1 MSTLLPLSLTAI
13 WIVTLI
19 HVLGMAGG
27 AFLAIGSVISIANM
41 RVAWAGWLLIMA
53 LAVPVVFGLSIIGA
67 WWVYLSHA
75 APYFSYV
82 VAFPWVFIIAFV
94 VAMVVSFRFITP

>member
-1 MSTLLPLSLTAI
+1 
-13 WIVTLI
+13 
-19 HVLGMAGG
+19 MAGG

-67 WWVYLSHA
+67 WWVYLRHA

-82 VAFPWVFIIAFV
+82 VVFPWVFIIAFV